1 MNFGLVKTF
10 DHLPR
15 VKVLLRFRHVRFQKD
30 MSKMSEPGIP
40 SRCATVP
47 ADSA

>member
-15 VKVLLRFRHVRFQKD
+15 
-30 MSKMSEPGIP
+30 SKAENKPKTFGYRSGIKGEL
-40 SRCATVP
+40 VVVW
-47 ADSA
+47 D